1 MNNPHSKRNIAG
13 SGGGCFFGSTRI
25 SIPNGYKPINEIKEG
40 DVVLS
45 FDDEGEIHEA
55 KVLKVHR
62 HEGEEIWDYNFW
74 GGESF
79 TATPNHW
86 VLNQF
91 NAFVEVGTL
100 EKDDC
105 VVNQNNHLIPV
116 LEKKKIGLG
125 TVYNLTVENQHTF
138 IAENIRVHNSGLGTG
153 IRGSGG
159 GRKSGGGGGRTHTP
173 TEADDTLQSFQ
184 RVEVIDLIGEGP
196 IEGIV
201 DTSGT
206 INNEKGI
213 YLDGTPIASSGG
225 IPNFTNYSIDFK
237 TGTQGQSYISRSI
250 GSQREVSVG
259 LPVTKATS
267 LTRQITATTTDRVR
281 VTLSLPSLQKIEDDG
296 DIVGNSVHL
305 QIQLQY
311 NGGGFNTVQECHFNG
326 KSSNAYQRDYVIK
339 LSGAFPVDV
348 KVVRVTADNQ
358 TSKNQTTTNWASYT
372 EIIDDKF
379 RYPNSALCYLRFDS
393 RNFSGIPQRRYLV
406 KGLKISLPTNASVD
420 SSTGRVT
427 YSGIW
432 DGSFSAAKW
441 CADPSWAL
449 WDLMTNSRYG
459 ANIPEASL
467 DKWDFYTVSKYCNE
481 LVPNGRGGT
490 EPRFSLNL
498 YMNSRS
504 EVFDAIN
511 DLSSAFRGMSYYGAG
526 SLVLNQDSP
535 GDSQYLL
542 NPSNVIDGIFSYS
555 GSSQKAR
562 HTTVTVAWQDYNLLG
577 EVQHEYVEDA
587 DGVSKYGIINKTTK
601 AIGCYSQG
609 QAHRFGDW
617 LLLSE
622 QNLTETVS
630 FSVAIDSGI
639 ILSPGMIIDI
649 ADPVKSGKRR
659 GGRISSVTST
669 TVFNVDSDSDLSGA
683 WDNPICSV
691 LLPTGLVE
699 KKNVT
704 SIVGKQI
711 TLASALSETP
721 QVQGVWMIETDD
733 IKYQQF
739 RVISIAEG
747 GNGAYGVT
755 ALIHNSSIYDAVDRD
770 QELSIPD
777 ISNLSAVPSAVEN
790 VKFDEHLYQ
799 DGTNVKTAVE
809 VDWSSSD
816 AASLYRVN
824 YQLNDNNWIEA
835 TTKDSSLRI
844 DSLKAGRLKVEI
856 QASNHLGFLSP
867 VTEEDYTVKG
877 KSAPPV
883 DITNLTFEDIS
894 PNSGR
899 LRWDQATDL
908 DVKVGGSVYI
918 RHSGLTDGT
927 GTWSNSVDLINSVSG
942 MATEVIIPKLA
953 GEILAK
959 FMDSA
964 GKFSVN
970 AASIVIQTPA
980 LKADTLLVKNQ
991 REDQISPTPFTGSK
1005 TNTEYDSGND
1015 ALRLTS
1021 SGGDV
1026 NSSGSY
1032 LFASTLDLGGIFAL
1046 DVKRYFVARGNKP
1059 SDEMDSWP
1067 DVDARADWDKKDA
1080 DGDLIDGVNATLS
1093 IRATDD
1099 NPGSSPDWGPWV
1111 VLKNGTFSGRAF
1123 QFKSDLTSTDPTEN
1137 ILVDRLGYEA
1147 RFDVRSEQST
1157 GIVASG
1163 AGAKT
1168 ITFTKPFWTGTSD
1181 LGGSTTAYLP
1191 SVAVNVFGLSTGDY
1205 IDMGTVTGSQFTIT
1219 IRNSSATAIN
1229 KNFTWTAVGYGRGA

>member
-1 MNNPHSKRNIAG
+1 MSKPFIAG
-13 SGGGCFFGSTRI
+13 SGGGCFSGSTRV

-45 FDDEGEIHEA
+45 FDDQGKVHEA
-55 KVLKVHR
+55 KVSKVHR
-62 HEGEEIWDYNFW
+62 HEGEEIWDYKFW
-74 GGESF
+74 GGDSF
-79 TATPNHW
+79 IATPNHW

-91 NAFVEVGTL
+91 NAFVCVGTL

-105 VVNQNNHLIPV
+105 VVNQNNHLVPF
-116 LEKKKIGLG
+116 LSKKKIGLE

-159 GRKSGGGGGRTHTP
+159 GRKGGGGGGGGRTHTP

-184 RVEVIDLIGEGP
+184 RVEVIDLISEGP

-201 DTSGT
+201 DTSGV

-213 YLDGTPIASSGG
+213 YLDGTPIASSSG
-225 IPNFTNYSIDFK
+225 IANFTNYSIDFK

-250 GSQREVSVG
+250 GSQREVNVG

-267 LTRQITATTTDRVR
+267 LTRQITDTTTDRVR

-305 QIQLQY
+305 RIQLQY

-326 KSSNAYQRDYVIK
+326 KSSNAYQRDYMIN
-339 LSGAFPVDV
+339 LSGSFPVDV
-348 KVVRVTADNQ
+348 KVLRVTADNQ

-406 KGLKISLPTNASVD
+406 KGLKISLPSNASVD
-420 SSTGRVT
+420 SGTGRVT

-432 DGSFSAAKW
+432 NGSFGAATW
-441 CADPSWAL
+441 CADPAWAL
-449 WDLMTNSRYG
+449 WDLMTSSRYG

-467 DKWDFYTVSKYCNE
+467 DKWDFYTISKYCNE

-542 NPSNVIDGIFSYS
+542 NPSNVIDGIFTYS
-555 GSSQKAR
+555 GSSQKSR
-562 HTTVTVAWQDYNLLG
+562 HTTATVAWQDYDLLG
-577 EVQHEYVEDA
+577 EVQHEYVEDT
-587 DGVSKYGIINKTTK
+587 DGISRYGIINKTTK

-622 QNLTETVS
+622 QNLTETVT
-630 FSVAIDSGI
+630 FGVAIDSGI

-691 LLPTGLVE
+691 LLPSGLVE

-739 RVISIAEG
+739 RVISIAEKG
-747 GNGAYGVT
+747 DGAYGVT

-790 VKFDEHLYQ
+790 IKFDEHLYQ

-824 YQLNDNNWIEA
+824 YQLNDNNWLEA
-835 TTKDSSLRI
+835 TTRDSSLRI

-867 VTEEDYTVKG
+867 IVEEDYDVQG

-883 DITNLTFEDIS
+883 DVTNLTFEDIS

-918 RHSGLTDGT
+918 RHSGLADGT

-942 MATEVIIPKLA
+942 IATEVVIPKLA

-970 AASIVIQTPA
+970 AASIVVQTPA
-980 LKADTLLVKNQ
+980 LKAETLLVKYQ
-991 REDQISPTPFTGSK
+991 REDQISPTPFIGAH

-1032 LFASTLDLGGIFAL
+1032 QFAGTLDIGGVFPL
-1046 DVKRYFVARGNKP
+1046 DIKRYFVARGNRP
-1059 SDEMDSWP
+1059 SDEIDSWGL
-1067 DVDARADWDKKDA
+1067 VDDRTDWDKKDA

-1099 NPGSSPDWGPWV
+1099 NPSSSPDWGPWV
-1111 VLKNGTFSGRAF
+1111 ILKNGTFSGRAF

-1157 GIVASG
+1157 GLIASG

-1168 ITFTKPFWTGTSD
+1168 ISFTKPFWTGTSD

-1219 IRNSSATAIN
+1219 IRNSSAAAIN